1 MEKSLLKIEQLPKF
15 SEIKIDE
22 IENNI
27 LLLINNAKE
36 IVNKITDKGAEDYE
50 YTWDNLILPIE
61 EKLDDLDK
69 RIESLENK

>member
-27 LLLINNAKE
+27 SSLTVSLRSIEPQWIEVNQLWQCLI
-36 IVNKITDKGAEDYE
+36 
-50 YTWDNLILPIE
+50 
-61 EKLDDLDK
+61 
-69 RIESLENK
+69 

>member
-27 LLLINNAKE
+27 LLVSNNAKE
-36 IVNKITDKGAEDYE
+36 IVNKITDKDAED
-50 YTWDNLILPIE
+50 
-61 EKLDDLDK
+61 
-69 RIESLENK
+69 